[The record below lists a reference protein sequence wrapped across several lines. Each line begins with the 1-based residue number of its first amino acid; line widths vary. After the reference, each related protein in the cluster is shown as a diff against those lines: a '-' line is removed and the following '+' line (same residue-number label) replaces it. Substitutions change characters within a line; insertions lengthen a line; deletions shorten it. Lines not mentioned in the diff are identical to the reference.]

1 MRHTPCVAALLV
13 AALFALPAPAFA
25 QLDNPS
31 WGISVGFAPLWKVPD
46 QLRTV
51 LGADTLDIRGRE
63 FRVGLIRGTTLG
75 GEWGVSLVH
84 KRLAKDSKVAVR
96 QSNDIISVVTNDAE
110 MLGFEVHRF
119 FSFVRIGHA
128 QIGVNVGGG
137 LAEMR
142 GFVTGS
148 VQSAGGTAISA
159 PIGFS
164 ELFTLA
170 GTNLSVLPLAR
181 VEIAGAGLIGDRVKV
196 RVGGGFNMPGIQVAS
211 VSVSW
216 LMGRD

>member
-1 MRHTPCVAALLV
+1 MRHIPCVAALLL

-31 WGISVGFAPLWKVPD
+31 WGLTGGFAPVWKVPD

-51 LGADTLDIRGRE
+51 FDAETLDIRGQE

-84 KRLAKDSKVAVR
+84 KRFAKDSKVAIR
-96 QSNDIISVVTNDAE
+96 QSNDVISVVTDDAE
-110 MLGFEVHRF
+110 MLGVEVHRF
-119 FSFVRIGHA
+119 FPFVRIRRA

-137 LAEMR
+137 VAKMR

-148 VQSAGGTAISA
+148 VNPVGGTAISA
-159 PIGFS
+159 PIGFTD
-164 ELFTLA
+164 LFALT
-170 GTNLSVLPLAR
+170 GSNLSVLPLAR

-196 RVGGGFNMPGIQVAS
+196 RVGGGFNMPGIQLAS